1 MKFEV
6 WAPKAS
12 DVDLA
17 LGEQRIRLTAAE
29 QGWFTGD
36 ADAVVGDRYGYV
48 LHTDDGESKVLPDP
62 RSLSQPDGPDER
74 SAVVDLGEYDWQD
87 GEYTIPPLRGGVIY
101 EMHVGTFTPD
111 GTFASAIDRL
121 DYLAD
126 LGVTVVEIM
135 PVAAFPGSRGW
146 GYDGVCPYAVFEP
159 YGGAAGLQRFVD
171 ACHQR
176 GLAVCLDV
184 VYNHL
189 GPSGNYLP
197 SYGPYFTDAYKTPW
211 GSAVNLDGPGSDHV
225 RRYFLDNAM
234 MWLRDF
240 HIDALRLDAV
250 HALLDSRAL
259 PFLEQL
265 AAEVVMLATAS
276 GRELTLIAESDR
288 NDPGTVSARNVGGL
302 GMDAQW
308 ADDVHHALHVR
319 LTGETGGYY
328 GDFANPD
335 ALPKVLRTPFFHD
348 GTYSTF
354 RERHHGRPVDPATAP
369 GWRFVASL
377 QTHDQVGNRATGDRL
392 AQLVSVGRVAAGA
405 AILLT
410 SPYTPMLFM
419 GEEWGATTPWQYFT
433 DHQDPELA
441 KAVSKGRKAEFASH
455 GWGSQVPD
463 PQDEATFIR
472 SRLDWSQPTGG
483 DHARLLD
490 WYRTLITLRQQ
501 ITDLSDAS
509 LGTVATT
516 IDDDLIRIQRGA
528 HRLVVNLRSESV
540 PIGLGPGEVVVAA
553 FDAELDRT
561 TAGSDKP
568 VVNVDPDGTVLVG
581 PATS

>member
-6 WAPKAS
+6 WAPNAT

-17 LGEQRIRLTAAE
+17 LDEQRIRLTAAD
-29 QGWFTGD
+29 QGWFGGD
-36 ADAVVGDRYGYV
+36 AEAVAGDRYGYV
-48 LHTDDGESKVLPDP
+48 LHTDEGESKVLPDP

-74 SAVVDLGEYDWQD
+74 SAVIDLSEYDWQD
-87 GEYTIPPLRGGVIY
+87 DDFTAPPLRGGVVY
-101 EMHVGTFTPD
+101 ELHIGTFTPG
-111 GTFASAIDRL
+111 GTFAAAIDRL
-121 DYLAD
+121 DHLAD
-126 LGVTVVEIM
+126 LGVTVVEVM

-211 GSAVNLDGPGSDHV
+211 GSAVNLDGAGSDHV
-225 RRYFLDNAM
+225 RRYFLDNAL

-250 HALLDSRAL
+250 HALMDSRAL

-308 ADDVHHALHVR
+308 ADDIHHALHVR
-319 LTGETGGYY
+319 LTGETSGYY
-328 GDFANPD
+328 GDFADPD

-354 RERHHGRPVDPATAP
+354 RKRHHGRPVDPSTSP

-392 AQLVSVGRVAAGA
+392 AELVSVGRVAAGA
-405 AILLT
+405 ATLLT

-441 KAVSKGRKAEFASH
+441 EAVSKGRKAEFASH

-463 PQDEATFIR
+463 PQDKETFTR
-472 SRLDWSQPTGG
+472 SKLDWSQPDDG
-483 DHARLLD
+483 DHARVLQ
-490 WYRTLITLRQQ
+490 WYRTLIALRKQ
-501 ITDLSDAS
+501 IADLSDPA
-509 LGTVATT
+509 LGTIATT

-528 HRLVVNLRSESV
+528 YRLVINLRSESV
-540 PIGLGPGEVVVAA
+540 PIGLGPEEAVVAA
-553 FDAELDRT
+553 FDAELDQS

-568 VVNVDPDGTVLVG
+568 VVNIEPDGTVLIG
-581 PATS
+581 TTPS

>member
-6 WAPKAS
+6 WAPNATA
-12 DVDLA
+12 VDLA
-17 LGEQRIRLTAAE
+17 LGEQRVAMTAAD
-29 QGWFTGD
+29 QGWFESDTD
-36 ADAVVGDRYGYV
+36 AAVGDRYGYV
-48 LHTDDGESKVLPDP
+48 LHTSDGESTVLPDP

-74 SAVVDLGEYDWQD
+74 SAVVDLREYDWQD
-87 GEYTIPPLRGGVIY
+87 GGFTALPLRGGVVY
-101 EMHVGTFTPD
+101 ELHIGTFTRA
-111 GTFASAIDRL
+111 GTFKGAIERL

-159 YGGAAGLQRFVD
+159 YGGATGLQHFVD

-197 SYGPYFTDAYKTPW
+197 SFGPYFTDAYKTPW

-250 HALLDSRAL
+250 HALMDGRAL

-265 AAEVVMLATAS
+265 AAEVVMLATAT

-288 NDPGTVSARNVGGL
+288 NDPKTVSARDIGGL

-308 ADDVHHALHVR
+308 ADDIHHALHVR
-319 LTGETGGYY
+319 LTGETTGYY
-328 GDFANPD
+328 GDFADPE
-335 ALPKVLRTPFFHD
+335 ALPKVLRTPFYHD

-354 RERHHGRPVDPATAP
+354 RKRHHGRPVDPSINP

-392 AQLVSVGRVAAGA
+392 AQLVPAGRVAAGA
-405 AILLT
+405 AMLLT
-410 SPYTPMLFM
+410 SLYTPMLFM

-441 KAVSKGRKAEFASH
+441 AAVSKGRKAEFAEH
-455 GWGSQVPD
+455 GWGSDVPD
-463 PQDEATFIR
+463 PQDEATFTH
-472 SRLDWSQPTGG
+472 SKLDWTQPQQG
-483 DHARLLD
+483 DHTRLLD
-490 WYRTLITLRQQ
+490 WYRTLIALRQQ
-501 ITDLSDAS
+501 IPDLSDPALS
-509 LGTVATT
+509 TVATT

-540 PIGLGPGEVVVAA
+540 PVGLGPDEAVVAA
-553 FDAELDRT
+553 FDAELDQS
-561 TAGSDKP
+561 TADSAKP
-568 VVNVDPDGTVLVG
+568 VVNIDPDGTVLIG
-581 PATS
+581 PVTS